1 VLTPGL
7 KSPVLIS
14 TFARIGTLY
23 LGWTLAL
30 TCNGKWAL
38 WSCHTLEVSLSYFRV
53 RDSEVIVVATH
64 REVPTSKS
72 LHGCWCG
79 RGGKSEP
86 ANSLLTSKSTKSED
100 FQKMP
105 KVTISSKKPQ
115 ITPVDIVFR
124 FIIQYN
130 RLRDFGP

>member
-1 VLTPGL
+1 
-7 KSPVLIS
+7 
-14 TFARIGTLY
+14 
-23 LGWTLAL
+23 
-30 TCNGKWAL
+30 L
-38 WSCHTLEVSLSYFRV
+38 WPQ
-53 RDSEVIVVATH
+53 TH

-79 RGGKSEP
+79 RGGKSESV
-86 ANSLLTSKSTKSED
+86 NCLLTSKSTKSED

-105 KVTISSKKPQ
+105 KVTISSKNPQ

-130 RLRDFGP
+130 SLRDFGP